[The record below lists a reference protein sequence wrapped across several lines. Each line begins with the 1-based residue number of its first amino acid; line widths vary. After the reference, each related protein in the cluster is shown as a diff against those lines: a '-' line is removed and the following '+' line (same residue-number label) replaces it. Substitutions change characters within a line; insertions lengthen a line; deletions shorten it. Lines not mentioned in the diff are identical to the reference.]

1 MARKFNEIQEKVDT
15 PSKEANKTIQELKD
29 DHLKKE
35 QS

>member
-15 PSKEANKTIQELKD
+15 PSKEANKMIQDFKD